1 MTDEPLLTTDKV
13 AELIQQKLGAPCP
26 PSRITQDRHR
36 GRGPKPAAKY
46 GRRLLYTSE
55 EALNYGRTLIEQLDA
70 TAGMTSR
77 RTPNAPGS
85 PPSPKPTPQ
94 GVGLSSMYNRKE
106 E

>member
-26 PSRITQDRHR
+26 PSRITQDRYR

-55 EALNYGRTLIEQLDA
+55 EALNYGRTLIEQLDVMA
-70 TAGMTSR
+70 DIKAHTKRTRITA
-77 RTPNAPGS
+77 
-85 PPSPKPTPQ
+85 
-94 GVGLSSMYNRKE
+94 
-106 E
+106 

>member
-1 MTDEPLLTTDKV
+1 MTEPLLTTDKV

-70 TAGMTSR
+70 R
-77 RTPNAPGS
+77 RRSFDAIDL
-85 PPSPKPTPQ
+85 PPPETKD
-94 GVGLSSMYNRKE
+94 
-106 E
+106 

>member
-55 EALNYGRTLIEQLDA
+55 EALNCGRTLIEQLDA
-70 TAGMTSR
+70 TADIKAHTKLTR
-77 RTPNAPGS
+77 ITA
-85 PPSPKPTPQ
+85 
-94 GVGLSSMYNRKE
+94 
-106 E
+106 